1 MNFNNPFC
9 HRSDRST
16 KSRSVPQSNEVYLRR
31 EQQRITDDRR
41 RRIAKLTVPTTPS
54 SD

>member
-9 HRSDRST
+9 HRSDRAT

-41 RRIAKLTVPTTPS
+41 RRMQRQQEAKK
-54 SD
+54 